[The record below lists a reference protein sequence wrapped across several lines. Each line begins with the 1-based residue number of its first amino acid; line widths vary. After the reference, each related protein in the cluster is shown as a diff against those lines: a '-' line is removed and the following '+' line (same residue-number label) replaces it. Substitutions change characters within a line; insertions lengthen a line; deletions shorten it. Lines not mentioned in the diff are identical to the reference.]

1 MKNMNIH
8 FWSGTLTP
16 KSDKGLLG
24 VSMSLKLED
33 VMVEDVITV
42 EEKATVKKAVE
53 LMNKHEIGCLIVV
66 KKGKPSG
73 IVTER
78 DMLKRVLSGKRDTKK
93 TRVSEIMSKPLII
106 GKPQMN
112 IEDAVKLMFKRKIK
126 KLPVADNDHL
136 VGLVTLTDLVRSE
149 QVIKI
154 LKKLP
159 AKETPKRMK
168 KVIDYYNRII
178 SISYE

>member
-1 MKNMNIH
+1 
-8 FWSGTLTP
+8 
-16 KSDKGLLG
+16 
-24 VSMSLKLED
+24 MSLKLKD
-33 VMVEDVITV
+33 VMIEDVITV
-42 EEKATVKKAVE
+42 GEKATVKEAVE

-66 KKGKPSG
+66 KKKKPTG

-78 DMLKRVLSGKRDTKK
+78 DMLKRILLESKNPEKSKVNN
-93 TRVSEIMSKPLII
+93 IMSKPLIV
-106 GKPQMN
+106 GKPQMQ
-112 IEDAVKLMFKRKIK
+112 IEDAVKLMFKRNIK

-149 QVIKI
+149 QIIKM

-159 AKETPKRMK
+159 AEETPKRMK
-168 KVIDYYNRII
+168 KVVDYFNRII

>member
-1 MKNMNIH
+1 M
-8 FWSGTLTP
+8 F
-16 KSDKGLLG
+16 
-24 VSMSLKLED
+24 LKLED

-42 EEKATVKKAVE
+42 EEKITVKKAVE
-53 LMNKHEIGCLIVV
+53 LMNKHEIGCLIAV
-66 KKGKPSG
+66 KKGKPAG

-78 DMLKRVLSGKRDTKK
+78 DMLKRILLESKDPEKIK
-93 TRVSEIMSKPLII
+93 VSEIMSKPLII
-106 GKPQMN
+106 GKPQMD
-112 IEDAVKLMFKRKIK
+112 IEDAVKLMFKRNIK

-149 QVIKI
+149 QIVKM
-154 LKKLP
+154 LKKLQ

-168 KVIDYYNRII
+168 KVVDYLNRII

>member
-1 MKNMNIH
+1 
-8 FWSGTLTP
+8 
-16 KSDKGLLG
+16 
-24 VSMSLKLED
+24 MSLKLED

-42 EEKATVKKAVE
+42 GEKATVKKAVE

-66 KKGKPSG
+66 KGNKPAG

-78 DMLKRVLSGKRDTKK
+78 DMLKRVLLESKDPGRTKII
-93 TRVSEIMSKPLII
+93 EIMSKPLVF
-106 GKPQMN
+106 GKPQMS

-126 KLPVADNDHL
+126 KLPVAENDHL
-136 VGLVTLTDLVRSE
+136 VGLVTLTDLIRSQE
-149 QVIKI
+149 IIKM

-159 AKETPKRMK
+159 AKETPRRMK
-168 KVIDYYNRII
+168 KVVDYFDRII

>member
-1 MKNMNIH
+1 
-8 FWSGTLTP
+8 
-16 KSDKGLLG
+16 
-24 VSMSLKLED
+24 MSLKLED

-42 EEKATVKKAVE
+42 GEKTTVKKAVE
-53 LMNKHEIGCLIVV
+53 LMKKHEIGCLIVV
-66 KKGKPSG
+66 KKRKPAG

-78 DMLKRVLSGKRDTKK
+78 DMLNRILLRSKDPEKIK
-93 TRVSEIMSKPLII
+93 VSEIMSKPLVVA
-106 GKPQMN
+106 KPQMT
-112 IEDAVKLMFKRKIK
+112 IEDAVKLMFKRNIK

-149 QVIKI
+149 QIIKM

-159 AKETPKRMK
+159 AEETPKRMK
-168 KVIDYYNRII
+168 KVVDYFNRII